1 MQMAS
6 VVRDEVKE
14 IFDRI
19 DKDGDGSISFEEFA
33 RLMLDM
39 DHARPHEELRS
50 RFDVIDQDRDGRVSF
65 EELRVWLAR

>member
-1 MQMAS
+1 MQIAS

-39 DHARPHEELRS
+39 DHATSHEDLRN
-50 RFDVIDQDRDGRVSF
+50 RFDAIDQDRDGRVGF
-65 EELRVWLAR
+65 EELRAWLAR